1 MECSKVV
8 TFFVIKKRSCLYIFF
23 VRDHIGGS
31 EKTEIS
37 NIDDFHVLTNHTPVH
52 IQTTPLNKNVDV
64 KQAGK

>member
-8 TFFVIKKRSCLYIFF
+8 TFFVIENILYFFF

-31 EKTEIS
+31 EKIGIS
-37 NIDDFHVLTNHTPVH
+37 NIADFHILTNHTPVH
-52 IQTTPLNKNVDV
+52 MQITLLNKNVDF